1 MKQIYMI
8 RKCTS
13 CRAVIAAKTADEAL
27 YRGLCEKCAEKI
39 PPPPTVHIQWL
50 EVLND
55 TKITAD
61 GKEVAKGDTVMEFD
75 PSEIKKAIIPKHHNI
90 HPDPLLKIL

>member
-55 TKITAD
+55 TI
-61 GKEVAKGDTVMEFD
+61 
-75 PSEIKKAIIPKHHNI
+75 
-90 HPDPLLKIL
+90 